1 MPAAKTYL
9 GAIRLGAICLLTAGI
24 ASFAGGASAAPAGAA
39 SRVAVQVPAG
49 MDSPPFDVPRTLLV
63 PPGFS
68 IRVFARVPDAR
79 FMALAPN
86 GDLLVSSPAAGRVT
100 LLRPGSGGM
109 AASSFAFADG
119 LKMPHDMAFHT
130 IGRTTYLYLSES
142 NRILRAA
149 YASGATTL
157 GKAEVVVDGL
167 PDGSTAGLHGRYNH
181 PLKNFTLHQDKL
193 YVSIGSSCNACAA
206 DTVAD
211 PVRGALY
218 VYSEDGKN
226 PRLYA
231 RGVRN
236 AEGLRFRPGSDELWA
251 VVNNRDNI
259 AYPLHRDVDG
269 DGRDDFGRVLPRYV
283 DGHPPDL
290 LIQVRDGGQYGWPYC
305 NSDPDQGLDH
315 MPYQRDAELNAD
327 GSRLD
332 CAGIERVTKGLP
344 PHSAPLGLSFL
355 QESGLPAPYRN
366 ALVTALHGCWNCS
379 AFNGHQVMLVPFQAD
394 GSLGTAVDL
403 VSGWISDAAA
413 KQRWGRP
420 VAVIPDGRG
429 GLYISDDL
437 SGTIYQLSSH

>member
-1 MPAAKTYL
+1 
-9 GAIRLGAICLLTAGI
+9 
-24 ASFAGGASAAPAGAA
+24 
-39 SRVAVQVPAG
+39 
-49 MDSPPFDVPRTLLV
+49 
-63 PPGFS
+63 
-68 IRVFARVPDAR
+68 
-79 FMALAPN
+79 
-86 GDLLVSSPAAGRVT
+86 
-100 LLRPGSGGM
+100 
-109 AASSFAFADG
+109 
-119 LKMPHDMAFHT
+119 MPHDMAFHT

-142 NRILRAA
+142 NRIIRAA
-149 YASGATTL
+149 YVSGATRL
-157 GKAEVVVDGL
+157 GRTEVVVDGL

-236 AEGLRFRPGSDELWA
+236 AEGLRFRPGSDELWV

-269 DGRDDFGRVLPRYV
+269 DGRDDFGRVLQSYV

-290 LIQVRDGGQYGWPYC
+290 LIKIKDGGQYGWPFC
-305 NSDPDQGLDH
+305 NSDPDQGLDD

-355 QESGLPAPYRN
+355 QDSGLPAPYRN

-379 AFNGHQVMLVPFQAD
+379 ALNGHQIMLVPFQAD
-394 GSLGTAVDL
+394 GSLGAAVDL
-403 VSGWISDAAA
+403 VSGWVTNAAR

-420 VAVIPDGRG
+420 VAVIPDGRN